1 MVADGSSPNLSV
13 LEPLLGS
20 WTGTSTGVFGT
31 AELTRSGEYVLQD
44 RFIRLSTRS
53 VSENEVHEDI
63 AFFSYDQERETIV
76 MREFHAEGFVNHYVL
91 VDAAD
96 GVLIFDS
103 EHIEN
108 PFDPTLRART
118 VIRLT
123 DPPTETLELATEGGP
138 FRACVDVRL
147 EHA

>member
-1 MVADGSSPNLSV
+1 MDELPHGLST
-13 LEPLLGS
+13 LEPMLGT
-20 WTGTSTGVFGT
+20 WTGSSTGVFGT
-31 AELTRSGEYVLQD
+31 AVLTRTGEYVLQD
-44 RFIRLSTRS
+44 RFIRLTTRS
-53 VSENEVHEDI
+53 VSEREVHEDI

-76 MREFHAEGFVNHYVL
+76 MREFHAEGYVNRYVL
-91 VDAAD
+91 VEADD
-96 GVLIFDS
+96 GVLTFES

-123 DPPTETLELATEGGP
+123 DPPTETLELATDGGP